1 MYELYKS
8 LNRFYSYSLWLKYF
22 FLENGSVYA
31 VIKCKMHHCFHWWK
45 CRRFYDSGFLILC
58 NKQNK
63 TTWGKVRSWFLTKP
77 SHTGTQTEMLLW
89 LILKIG
95 KHEFLRNCEIA
106 LVFSRLVSSNALA
119 MFITRTRS
127 LGNWAVV
134 HEDRAGLYK
143 LHPNHCPSLC
153 ARRWQ
158 TIRTGAAVGF
168 RTECFI
174 WKVH

>member
-1 MYELYKS
+1 MQW
-8 LNRFYSYSLWLKYF
+8 LN
-22 FLENGSVYA
+22 A
-31 VIKCKMHHCFHWWK
+31 KCIAASHWWK
-45 CRRFYDSGFLILC
+45 CSRFYGSGFLILC

-63 TTWGKVRSWFLTKP
+63 TTWGKVHSWFLTKP

-95 KHEFLRNCEIA
+95 KHEFLRSCEIA
-106 LVFSRLVSSNALA
+106 LVFSRLVSSHALA

-134 HEDRAGLYK
+134 HEDRVGLYK
-143 LHPNHCPSLC
+143 LHPNHCPSPC
-153 ARRWQ
+153 VRQWQ
-158 TIRTGAAVGF
+158 NIRTGAAVGF